1 MISFNIPAVKDF
13 MAKLLASTFF
23 DHLILKEM
31 EINTFTSF
39 RVSGQF
45 YKEFYTEEE
54 IELRK
59 YPAVLWGEIREI
71 AFTIIKGSKSPLSMK
86 IVLQLPP
93 DQTRE
98 FLQEIPGVN
107 EDDVGGLFINIR
119 FEKEKLDIITG
130 NSMTTFTMDKTL
142 DREWDAK
149 VKEFF
154 KINKIPIE
162 ENY

>member
-1 MISFNIPAVKDF
+1 
-13 MAKLLASTFF
+13 
-23 DHLILKEM
+23 M

-45 YKEFYTEEE
+45 YKDFYSEEE

-59 YPAVLWGEIREI
+59 HTAVLWGEIREI

-98 FLQEIPGVN
+98 FLDQIPGVN
-107 EDDVGGLFINIR
+107 ENDVGGLFINIR
-119 FEKEKLDIITG
+119 FEKGKLDIITG

-142 DREWDAK
+142 EHEWDAK

-154 KINKIPIE
+154 KTNKITIE